1 MSWTRIRAIFRKE
14 LREYRRNG
22 FILATMAI
30 VPLFFIVLPMIEV
43 FAAPPS
49 TPGAHSL
56 LKGGPLT
63 YMLGIPAIVPTT
75 AAAFAI
81 VGERQQGTLEPVLS
95 TPVLREEFLLAKALA
110 VLAPSLAIS
119 YGWYA
124 VVLICAGLFA
134 NPVLSAAIFRAPE
147 LLAQAF
153 FTPLIAGWS
162 ISSSI
167 AISARS
173 SDVRVAQQLGSLVSL
188 PPLAMAVLMSFY
200 VVHPTAGLVAGLALV
215 LIVIDG
221 LGWKAMLAMF
231 NRERLL
237 TGTKA

>member
-1 MSWTRIRAIFRKE
+1 
-14 LREYRRNG
+14 
-22 FILATMAI
+22 
-30 VPLFFIVLPMIEV
+30 
-43 FAAPPS
+43 
-49 TPGAHSL
+49 
-56 LKGGPLT
+56 
-63 YMLGIPAIVPTT
+63 MLGIPAIVPTT

-95 TPVLREEFLLAKALA
+95 TPVRREEFLIAKALA
-110 VLAPSLAIS
+110 VLVPSLAIS

-124 VVLICAGLFA
+124 VVLVCAGLFA
-134 NPVLSAAIFRAPE
+134 HPALSAAIFRAPE
-147 LLAQAF
+147 LLAQAL

-188 PPLAMAVLMSFY
+188 PPLAMAVLVSFY
-200 VVHPTAGLVAGLALV
+200 VVHPTPALV
-215 LIVIDG
+215 LGLAAVLVAADG

-237 TGTKA
+237 TGTKV

>member
-1 MSWTRIRAIFRKE
+1 MSWTRVRAILRKE
-14 LREYRRNG
+14 LREYRHNG
-22 FILATMAI
+22 FILGTMAI
-30 VPLFFIVLPMIEV
+30 FPLFFIVLPMIEV
-43 FAAPPS
+43 FVAPPS
-49 TPGAHSL
+49 TPGADSL

-75 AAAFAI
+75 AAAYAI

-95 TPVLREEFLLAKALA
+95 TPVRREEFLVAKGLA
-110 VLAPSLAIS
+110 VLVPSLAIS

-124 VVLICAGLFA
+124 VVLVCAGLFA

-147 LLAQAF
+147 LVAQAF

-167 AISARS
+167 AISVRS

-188 PPLAMAVLMSFY
+188 PPLAMAILVSFY
-200 VVHPTAGLVAGLALV
+200 VVHPTVRLVLGLAALLV
-215 LIVIDG
+215 VIDA

-231 NRERLL
+231 NRERLV
-237 TGTKA
+237 TGTKT

>member
-1 MSWTRIRAIFRKE
+1 MSWVRVRAIFHKE

-30 VPLFFIVLPMIEV
+30 VPLFFIVLPIIEV

-49 TPGAHSL
+49 TPAARSL
-56 LKGGPLT
+56 LEGGPLT

-95 TPVLREEFLLAKALA
+95 TPVRRGEFLMAKALA
-110 VLAPSLAIS
+110 VLVPSLAIS
-119 YGWYA
+119 YGWYG
-124 VVLICAGLFA
+124 VVLVCASLFA

-147 LLAQAF
+147 LVAQVL

-162 ISSSI
+162 VCSGI

-173 SDVRVAQQLGSLVSL
+173 SDARVAQQLGSLVSL
-188 PPLAMAVLMSFY
+188 PPLGMAVLLAFN
-200 VVHPTAGLVAGLALV
+200 VVHPTVGLVLGLAAVLV
-215 LIVIDG
+215 LADG

-231 NRERLL
+231 NRERLV
-237 TGTKA
+237 TGSKL

>member
-1 MSWTRIRAIFRKE
+1 MSWTRVRAIFRKE

-43 FAAPPS
+43 FAAPAS
-49 TPGAHSL
+49 TPAARSL

-95 TPVLREEFLLAKALA
+95 TPVRRGEFLAAKALA
-110 VLAPSLAIS
+110 VLVPSLAIS

-124 VVLICAGLFA
+124 VVLVCAGLCA

-162 ISSSI
+162 ISSGI

-173 SDVRVAQQLGSLVSL
+173 GDVRVAQQLGSLVSL
-188 PPLAMAVLMSFY
+188 PPLAMAVLVSFY
-200 VVHPTAGLVAGLALV
+200 VVHPTVGLVLGLAATLV
-215 LIVIDG
+215 VVDG

-231 NRERLL
+231 DRERLV
-237 TGTKA
+237 TGTKV

>member
-1 MSWTRIRAIFRKE
+1 MSWTRVRAIFRKE

-43 FAAPPS
+43 FAASPS
-49 TPGAHSL
+49 TPAAHSL

-95 TPVLREEFLLAKALA
+95 TPVRREEFLIAKALA
-110 VLAPSLAIS
+110 VMAPSLAIS
-119 YGWYA
+119 YGWYCF
-124 VVLICAGLFA
+124 VLVCAALFA
-134 NPVLSAAIFRAPE
+134 NPELSAAIFRAPE
-147 LLAQAF
+147 LLAQVV

-188 PPLAMAVLMSFY
+188 PPLAMAVLVSFY
-200 VVHPTAGLVAGLALV
+200 VVHPTAGLVIGLAALLV
-215 LIVIDG
+215 LVDT

-231 NRERLL
+231 NRERLVVGAK
-237 TGTKA
+237 T